1 MNTPAASI
9 APRILVIDDNVAIH
23 EDFQKILGG
32 QTAPVSKLNRVE
44 AELFGEP
51 AKATQRVSFRIDC
64 VSQGQEAL
72 VLVERSLQ
80 AKDPYALA
88 FVDIR
93 MPPGLDGVETIE
105 RIWQICPDLQAV
117 ICTAY
122 SDYSWDEIIGRF
134 GHTDNL
140 LILKK
145 PFETVEVLQV
155 AHALTKKWAFGRQ
168 ARLRLEDLEH
178 MVLERTRKLQ
188 EEIEERTAV
197 QEALHISEERFS
209 KAFQSSPIP
218 MAIQSWPAGCF
229 LAANPSFFA
238 LAGYD
243 AEQLL
248 KHGSRDLD
256 LWADEAALEAA
267 TASIGRVH
275 NHSCLLRRKDGT
287 MRNVVLWTEPM
298 TLDARLCL
306 LLVLVDVTEQLKLE
320 AELRQAQKLEI
331 VGRLVAS
338 VAHEFNNILTIIQGH
353 ATLLYKSAAH
363 TNAPTDSIDRILQ
376 ASHRAASFTGQ

>member
-51 AKATQRVSFRIDC
+51 AKAAQRVSFRIDC
-64 VSQGQEAL
+64 ASQGQEAL

-105 RIWQICPDLQAV
+105 RIWQICPDMQMV
-117 ICTAY
+117 ICTAC
-122 SDYSWDEIIGRF
+122 SDYSWDEIISRF

-155 AHALTKKWAFGRQ
+155 AHALTKKWAFGCQ

-178 MVLERTRKLQ
+178 MVQERTQKLQ
-188 EEIEERTAV
+188 EQIEERTAV

-209 KAFQSSPIP
+209 KAFHSSPMP
-218 MAIQSWPAGCF
+218 MAIQCWPAGCF
-229 LAANPSFFA
+229 LAANASFFE
-238 LAGYD
+238 LAGYAAD
-243 AEQLL
+243 QLL
-248 KHGSRDLD
+248 QHSSRDLD
-256 LWADEAALEAA
+256 LWADK
-267 TASIGRVH
+267 TA
-275 NHSCLLRRKDGT
+275 
-287 MRNVVLWTEPM
+287 M
-298 TLDARLCL
+298 
-306 LLVLVDVTEQLKLE
+306 
-320 AELRQAQKLEI
+320 
-331 VGRLVAS
+331 
-338 VAHEFNNILTIIQGH
+338 
-353 ATLLYKSAAH
+353 
-363 TNAPTDSIDRILQ
+363 
-376 ASHRAASFTGQ
+376 